1 MNKLDALKAIAEG
14 INALIEIE
22 VGNAIPVSE
31 ESKQEEKP
39 KKSKV
44 ISLAEKKAEKK
55 VEEKVPDFFDDVL
68 F

>member
-14 INALIEIE
+14 INALIDLEI
-22 VGNAIPVSE
+22 GNAIPVSE

-44 ISLAEKKAEKK
+44 TSLAEKKAEKK
-55 VEEKVPDFFDDVL
+55 VEEKEEVA
-68 F
+68 